1 MNDHGELTTKVKEEK
16 YPGEQQIEPIVTRI
30 TTLVQNVESLNSK
43 RLKAIETVVSTG
55 SAMTDML
62 NILIQEV
69 NMILTK
75 WKTSYTQIKQL
86 SAEVSELTS
95 LNSALNNN
103 TKHQET
109 IINNTHAEKPTP
121 KPNRVFKETLTPQ
134 KP

>member
-1 MNDHGELTTKVKEEK
+1 
-16 YPGEQQIEPIVTRI
+16 
-30 TTLVQNVESLNSK
+30 
-43 RLKAIETVVSTG
+43 
-55 SAMTDML
+55 
-62 NILIQEV
+62 
-69 NMILTK
+69 MILTK

-86 SAEVSELTS
+86 SAEISELTS

-121 KPNRVFKETLTPQ
+121 KPGRVFKETLTPQ